1 VRILIATVQVPFVRG
16 GAEILAEGLRHA
28 LVEAGHD
35 TEIVAIPFKWYPAE
49 RILDHMLA
57 CRLLDLTESCG
68 AKIDKLIALKF
79 PAYLIQ
85 HPAKI
90 LWLAHQHRTAYDL
103 WESPHADLLY
113 QGIGNQLRA
122 AIQQADRQAI
132 SHTNSVFTISRN
144 VSRRLK
150 QFCGLDST
158 PLYHPPAGEGDFFC
172 AADEN
177 YFFFPSRIS
186 AIKRQALVVEA
197 LAETAQ
203 PVNVIFAGVA
213 DYPPDFEELKELAR
227 QHGVSD
233 RVKWLGMIEH
243 EELRKLYASAI
254 GVIFVPLDEDYG
266 YVTLEAMLSSKPVI
280 TCTDSGGSLEF
291 VLDNETGL
299 LAEPNSHAL
308 AAAID
313 KLWRDRTFARE
324 LGKAGRERYRSL
336 GINWN
341 NVVASLLA

>member
-1 VRILIATVQVPFVRG
+1 MRVLIATVQVPFVRG
-16 GAEILAEGLRHA
+16 GAEILAEQLRHA
-28 LVEAGHD
+28 LLEAGHD
-35 TEIVAIPFKWYPAE
+35 AEIVAIPFKWYPAE

-79 PAYLIQ
+79 PAYLIE
-85 HPAKI
+85 HPVKR
-90 LWLAHQHRTAYDL
+90 LWLLHQHRTAYEL
-103 WESPHADLLY
+103 WDSPHADLLK
-113 QGIGNQLRA
+113 QGIGSQLRA
-122 AIQQADRQAI
+122 AIQRADRQAI

-158 PLYHPPAGEGDFFC
+158 PLYHPPAREEDFFC
-172 AADEN
+172 AASEN
-177 YFFFPSRIS
+177 YLFFPSRLS
-186 AIKRQALVVEA
+186 PIKRQTLVLEA

-203 PVNVIFAGVA
+203 PVNVVFAGLA
-213 DYPPDFEELKELAR
+213 EWLPYAEELKDLVR

-233 RVKWLGMIEH
+233 RVKWLGVIDH
-243 EELRKLYASAI
+243 EELRQLYASAL

-280 TCTDSGGSLEF
+280 TCTDSGGPLEF

-299 LAEPNSHAL
+299 LAEPNPRAL
-308 AAAID
+308 AEAMD
-313 KLWRDRTFARE
+313 KLWRDRSFARE
-324 LGKAGRERYRSL
+324 LGKAGRERYRNL
-336 GINWN
+336 GIDWN

>member
-16 GAEILAEGLRHA
+16 GAEILADGLRRA
-28 LVEAGHD
+28 LLEAGHD
-35 TEIVAIPFKWYPAE
+35 VEVVAIPFKWYPAE
-49 RILDHMLA
+49 KILDHMLA

-79 PAYLIQ
+79 PAYLIE
-85 HPAKI
+85 HPAKR
-90 LWLAHQHRTAYDL
+90 LWLVHQHRAAHDL
-103 WESPHADLLY
+103 WESPYADLPD
-113 QGIGNQLRA
+113 QGIGRQVRA
-122 AIQQADRQAI
+122 AIQRADCQAI
-132 SHTNSVFTISRN
+132 SHTNSVFTISHN

-158 PLYHPPAGEGDFFC
+158 PLYHPPEQEEDFFY

-177 YFFFPSRIS
+177 YLFFPSRLS

-197 LAETAQ
+197 LAETSQ
-203 PVNVIFAGVA
+203 PVKVIFAGVP
-213 DYPPDFEELKELAR
+213 DYPPYAEELKDLAR
-227 QHGVSD
+227 QHRISD
-233 RVKWLGMIEH
+233 RVKWLGIIEPG
-243 EELRKLYASAI
+243 ELRKLYAYAL

-280 TCTDSGGSLEF
+280 TCTDSGGPLEF

-299 LAEPNSHAL
+299 LAEPNPRAL
-308 AAAID
+308 AEAMD
-313 KLWRDRTFARE
+313 KLWGDRAFARQ
-324 LGKAGRERYRSL
+324 LGKAGRERYQSL

>member
-1 VRILIATVQVPFVRG
+1 MRILIATVQVPFVRG

-28 LVEAGHD
+28 LLEAGHD
-35 TEIVAIPFKWYPAE
+35 AEVVAIPFKWYPAE

-79 PAYLIQ
+79 PAYLVE
-85 HPAKI
+85 HPAKR

-103 WESPHADLLY
+103 WESPHADLLH
-113 QGIGNQLRA
+113 QGIGSQLRA

-144 VSRRLK
+144 VSRRLQ

-158 PLYHPPAGEGDFFC
+158 PLYHPPAREEDFFC
-172 AADEN
+172 ASAEN
-177 YFFFPSRIS
+177 YLFFPSRLS
-186 AIKRQALVVEA
+186 AIKRHTLVVEA
-197 LAETAQ
+197 LAKTTQ

-213 DYPPDFEELKELAR
+213 DYAPYAKELKDLAR

-233 RVKWLGMIEH
+233 RVKWLGMIEQ
-243 EELRKLYASAI
+243 EELRKLYASAL

-280 TCTDSGGSLEF
+280 TCTDSGGPLEF
-291 VLDNETGL
+291 VLDKETGL
-299 LAEPNSHAL
+299 LAEPNSRAL
-308 AAAID
+308 AEAMD

-324 LGKAGRERYRSL
+324 LGNAGRERYRRL
-336 GINWN
+336 GIDWN
-341 NVVASLLA
+341 NVVTSLLA

>member
-1 VRILIATVQVPFVRG
+1 MRILIATVQVPFVRG
-16 GAEILAEGLRHA
+16 GAEILAEGLRYA
-28 LVEAGHD
+28 LLEAGHD
-35 TEIVAIPFKWYPAE
+35 AEVVAIPFKWYPAE

-79 PAYLIQ
+79 PAYLVE
-85 HPAKI
+85 HPAKR

-103 WESPHADLLY
+103 WESPHADLLH
-113 QGIGNQLRA
+113 QGIGSQLRA

-158 PLYHPPAGEGDFFC
+158 PLYHPPAREEDFFC
-172 AADEN
+172 ASAEN
-177 YFFFPSRIS
+177 YLFFPSRLS
-186 AIKRQALVVEA
+186 AIKRHTLVVEA
-197 LAETAQ
+197 LAKTTQ

-213 DYPPDFEELKELAR
+213 DYAPYAKELKDLAR

-233 RVKWLGMIEH
+233 RVKWLGMIEQ
-243 EELRKLYASAI
+243 EELRKLYASAL

-280 TCTDSGGSLEF
+280 TCTDSGGPLEF
-291 VLDNETGL
+291 VLDKQTGL
-299 LAEPNSHAL
+299 LAEPNSRAL
-308 AAAID
+308 AEAMD

-324 LGKAGRERYRSL
+324 LGNAGRERYRSL
-336 GINWN
+336 GIDWD

>member
-1 VRILIATVQVPFVRG
+1 MRILIATVQVPFVRG

-28 LVEAGHD
+28 LLEAGHD
-35 TEIVAIPFKWYPAE
+35 AEVVAIPFKWYPAE

-79 PAYLIQ
+79 PAYFVE
-85 HPAKI
+85 HPAKG

-103 WESPHADLLY
+103 WESPHADLLH
-113 QGIGNQLRA
+113 QGIGSQLRA
-122 AIQQADRQAI
+122 AIQKADRQAI

-158 PLYHPPAGEGDFFC
+158 PLYHPPAREEDFFC
-172 AADEN
+172 ASAEN
-177 YFFFPSRIS
+177 YLFLPSRLS
-186 AIKRQALVVEA
+186 AIKRHTLVVEA
-197 LAETAQ
+197 LAKTTQ

-213 DYPPDFEELKELAR
+213 DYAPYAKELKDLAR

-233 RVKWLGMIEH
+233 RVKWLGMIEQ
-243 EELRKLYASAI
+243 EELRKLYASAL

-280 TCTDSGGSLEF
+280 TCTDSGGPLEF
-291 VLDNETGL
+291 VLDKETGL
-299 LAEPNSHAL
+299 LAEPNSRAL
-308 AAAID
+308 AEAMD
-313 KLWRDRTFARE
+313 KLWRERTFARE
-324 LGKAGRERYRSL
+324 LGNAGRERYRSL
-336 GINWN
+336 GIDWN